1 MLSTVARRVLISAL
15 FSVACS
21 QAIAGDIAPR
31 VLQEPV
37 FGLRFEIARAK
48 LDELPAEVLK
58 LCPDLSNEQ
67 EQMRLWQY
75 AVAHDA
81 GRTYYVVG
89 GYYIRPD
96 AKQAESPHYVLDT
109 LGAVFYVQG
118 RECKVT
124 GPARETFDARF
135 FEETPQPV
143 LQALAADLAQRLA
156 RGFGG
161 ANQLA
166 TQFRRQHIESAT
178 LSPELREA
186 FKRYFKR

>member
-1 MLSTVARRVLISAL
+1 MSAL
-15 FSVACS
+15 FSVAFS
-21 QAIAGDIAPR
+21 PAIADDIAPR
-31 VLQEPV
+31 VLQEPI
-37 FGLRFEIARAK
+37 FGLRFEIAQVK

-75 AVAHDA
+75 AIAHDA
-81 GRTYYVVG
+81 ARTYYVVG

-96 AKQAESPHYVLDT
+96 ANKAESPRYVLDT

-143 LQALAADLAQRLA
+143 LQSLAADLAQRLSRA
-156 RGFGG
+156 FGG
-161 ANQLA
+161 PNQLA
-166 TQFRRQHIESAT
+166 SQFQHQHIESTT
-178 LSPELREA
+178 LSPELRIA
-186 FKRYFKR
+186 FKKYFKE